1 MAKQSQPMATKK
13 TVGGK
18 HAKNVVGGG
27 GLPLAWWHVSWP

>member
-27 GLPLAWWHVSWP
+27 LPLAWWHASWP